1 MSASGTAR
9 VALLVDGENVSSGYA
24 GKLLTE
30 AAQHGCVTIKRVYGN
45 AARVP
50 GWDAAPGLR
59 LVHAGQGK
67 NAADLLLTI
76 EAMQIFHDAQADV
89 FVIASSDGDFSHLAT
104 HLRERGVSVIGAGE
118 GKAPETFRKSCSHWV
133 RIEAKPTE
141 IDKAIEHVFSVIPDG
156 LSIGQVNPEI
166 RKRHAITLADVAE
179 KSWRKYFEARPKLYA
194 ITGAGPQTRISLR

>member
-1 MSASGTAR
+1 MSGSDAAR

-30 AAQHGCVTIKRVYGN
+30 AAKHGHITVKRVYGN
-45 AARVP
+45 AGRVP
-50 GWDAAPGLR
+50 GWDAAPGIR

-67 NAADLLLTI
+67 NATDLLLAI

-104 HLRERGVSVIGAGE
+104 HLRERGVTVIGAGE
-118 GKAPETFRKSCSHWV
+118 GKAPETFRKSCSYWV
-133 RIEAKPTE
+133 RIEAKPIE
-141 IDKAIEHVFSVIPDG
+141 IDKAIERVFRINPGG

-179 KSWRKYFEARPKLYA
+179 KSWRNYFEARAKLYV
-194 ITGAGPQTRISLR
+194 ITGQGPQTRISLR